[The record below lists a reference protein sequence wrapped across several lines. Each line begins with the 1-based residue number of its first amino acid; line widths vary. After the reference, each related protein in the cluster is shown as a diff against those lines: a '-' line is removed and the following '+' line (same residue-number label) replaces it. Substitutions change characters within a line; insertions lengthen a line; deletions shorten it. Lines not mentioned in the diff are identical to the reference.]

1 MTCTASPYASGL
13 PTPLDAVTK
22 HCKSAIPDGFAF
34 CDSIGRTQKTTII
47 PYCEVKIKM
56 EVIETGMVP
65 IYQDEQRRVVNA
77 RELHVFL
84 EVGRDFSN
92 WIKGRID
99 KYGFV
104 EGEDYV
110 VCSPNLASKEGR
122 GGHNAKDYILT
133 IDTEKEVAMEEN
145 NQKGREVRR

>member
-1 MTCTASPYASGL
+1 
-13 PTPLDAVTK
+13 
-22 HCKSAIPDGFAF
+22 
-34 CDSIGRTQKTTII
+34 
-47 PYCEVKIKM
+47 M

-110 VCSPNLASKEGR
+110 VCSSDQGTQLDSPVLANQVCW
-122 GGHNAKDYILT
+122 GGDRKSRTYLLT
-133 IDTEKEVAMEEN
+133 IDTAK
-145 NQKGREVRR
+145 